1 MGAIKAGV
9 SIVVGLL
16 ILVSFV
22 GYSSSYDAPGV
33 PKPTDG
39 VCGVTVEEY
48 SDVPG
53 SGAFLDIDVDIAWND
68 EDVWVG
74 IISKETYD
82 SLTTTPGN
90 EKGKLVN
97 CDATID
103 YLAGGPDL
111 EEDAFNWQPT
121 GESFHIM
128 IGSKTSGDDGEDG
141 GDDGNGGILPC
152 PPNCEVSI
160 QSFSGEFDVTVDGDV
175 SGGWGI
181 ILILILI
188 EIGAVYATA
197 LDR

>member
-33 PKPTDG
+33 PKPEG
-39 VCGVTVEEY
+39 ACAVTVEEY

-53 SGAFLDIDVDIAWND
+53 SGAFLDIDVDISWND

-82 SLTTTPGN
+82 SLTKTPGN
-90 EKGKLVN
+90 DKGKLVN
-97 CDATID
+97 CDANID

-111 EEDAFNWQPT
+111 EEDGFNWQPT

-128 IGSKTSGDDGEDG
+128 IGSKALGDDGEDG
-141 GDDGNGGILPC
+141 GDDDNGGILPC

-160 QSFSGEFDVTVDGDV
+160 QNINGEFDVTVDGDV

-181 ILILILI
+181 IFILILI
-188 EIGAVYATA
+188 EIAAVYATA